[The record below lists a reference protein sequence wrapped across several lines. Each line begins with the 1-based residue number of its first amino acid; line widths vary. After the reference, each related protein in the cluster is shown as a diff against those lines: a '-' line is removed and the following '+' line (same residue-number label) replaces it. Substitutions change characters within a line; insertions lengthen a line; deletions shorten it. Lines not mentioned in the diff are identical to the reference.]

1 MAVQAETGNP
11 MVAAYPET
19 RLPLGRT
26 VLLGMQHV
34 LAMFGATVLAPVIMG
49 FDPSLAILFSGIGTL
64 LFILIT
70 RGRVPSYLGSS
81 FAFIGP
87 VIAAQQQGGI
97 PAALGGIV
105 AAGVVYGVIA
115 LIVMRTGVG
124 WIEYLMPPV
133 VTAAVVAVIGLALAH
148 VAVNMAASNVW
159 LALLSFAAAALIAVG
174 TRGFPRLIPIL
185 LGAVFAYGVAI
196 LLDTFNINT
205 FGNIDVNLEAVREA
219 AWIGM
224 PNFVTPTFDPRAIS
238 LVAPVALV
246 LVAENAGHIKALS
259 ANMDRDLMPY
269 LGRGF
274 LGDAVGTV
282 VSAFGGGTG
291 QTTYAENIGVMAMT
305 RVYSIYVFVAAALTA
320 ILLGFSPKFGALVGS
335 IPAGVMGGLAI
346 LLFGLIAATGGKII
360 RDSRLD
366 LTQPRN
372 LIVLGSTLTIGVGSA
387 ALEWAH
393 STVATYLSANGLPAG
408 ALGSVPTGTLE
419 IGLGGFSFALG
430 NIALATFA
438 AILVNQVLVLV
449 ERLGGERTG
458 AAGPEPVQDRTVT
471 GARA

>member
-1 MAVQAETGNP
+1 
-11 MVAAYPET
+11 
-19 RLPLGRT
+19 
-26 VLLGMQHV
+26 
-34 LAMFGATVLAPVIMG
+34 
-49 FDPSLAILFSGIGTL
+49 
-64 LFILIT
+64 
-70 RGRVPSYLGSS
+70 
-81 FAFIGP
+81 
-87 VIAAQQQGGI
+87 
-97 PAALGGIV
+97 
-105 AAGVVYGVIA
+105 
-115 LIVMRTGVG
+115 
-124 WIEYLMPPV
+124 MPPV

-185 LGAVFAYGVAI
+185 LGAIVAYVAA
-196 LLDTFNINT
+196 LLM
-205 FGNIDVNLEAVREA
+205 GAVDLGPVAEA

-224 PNFVTPTFDPRAIS
+224 PNFVTPTFDLRAVS

-274 LGDAVGTV
+274 LGDAAGTI

-305 RVYSIYVFVAAALTA
+305 RVYSIYVFVAAAFTA

-335 IPAGVMGGLAI
+335 IPPGVMGGLAI

-372 LIVLGSTLTIGVGSA
+372 LIVLGSTITIGVGSA

-393 STVATYLSANGLPAG
+393 STVATYLSANDLPAG

-449 ERLGGERTG
+449 ERLGGERT
-458 AAGPEPVQDRTVT
+458 AATEQEPARDRTVT